1 LGRIVAMA
9 IALAVVLVLVL
20 VDAARAGT
28 YRVAQC
34 GWGIGAEVDPTE
46 SVRGAGFYVSAALCT
61 SQDLAPALRFEAA
74 PTGTAAAGLARARWI
89 SPPSTTITK
98 LEATWSAG
106 LTPGFERVVGV
117 DDGSGY
123 RRLQAVAGDVA
134 SQWIVRDIGGT
145 ATAAEIRLECGV
157 ESTAD
162 CPRTS
167 LSWLLVRDVTLT
179 VRDNVAPATWFG
191 GPLADPGWHAGT
203 LPLEVGAA
211 DAGAGVKRVDAT
223 VDGIPAVTIESACAA
238 VVVAG
243 EWRAARMQPCPPAA
257 SRGIDIDTAQLGEG
271 RHLLHACA
279 VDFAGNAGCAPDL
292 PIGVD
297 NLSPAVAF
305 VAGAEGG
312 VTATASDAASG
323 PASGSI
329 SLRRADADGWSDLS
343 TDLVRSGTAKATL
356 TAHLPKLESGT
367 YAFRAVVTDGAG
379 NVGTDLLRVSGSA
392 AEIRRQVAAAN
403 GEVGGDGSGGPGPPN
418 GRQTTVT
425 AYLQVGRDEGR
436 ADAGRG
442 ADLTV
447 SAAAEAAVRGRLTGR
462 GGAGLA
468 GRRLEVVTL
477 AAPGA
482 RGRHRAVRPVVT
494 HKGGR
499 FAMRLP
505 TGPSRRVVVSFA
517 GGGGLAPSRGRSL
530 ALRVAAAVSLAET
543 PRRLRT
549 GQSMALRGRVSPGA
563 GRIPARGKVVAIQYL
578 ERASGDWRPA
588 LVVRSDARGRF
599 KVRYRFR
606 YITGEA
612 RIRLRATALP
622 EAGWPYASGSSA
634 PVTVEVHG

>member
-1 LGRIVAMA
+1 VGRIVAMA

-46 SVRGAGFYVSAALCT
+46 TARGAGFYVSAASCT

-74 PTGTAAAGLARARWI
+74 PTGTAAAGLARARWV
-89 SPPSTTITK
+89 SPPGTSIAK

-123 RRLQAVAGDVA
+123 RRLLAAAGDVA
-134 SQWIVRDIGGT
+134 SQWMVRDIGGT

-167 LSWLLVRDVTLT
+167 LSWLLVKAVTLT
-179 VRDNVAPATWFG
+179 VRDDVPPSTWFG
-191 GPLADPGWHAGT
+191 GPLTGPGWHAGT
-203 LPLEVGAA
+203 LSLEVGAA
-211 DAGAGVKRVDAT
+211 DAGAGVERVDAT
-223 VDGIPAVTIESACAA
+223 VDGIPAVTIESACATVA
-238 VVVAG
+238 VAG

-257 SRGIDIDTAQLGEG
+257 SRGVDIDTAQLGEG

-329 SLRRADADGWSDLS
+329 SLRRADADGWSDLP
-343 TDLVRSGTAKATL
+343 TDLVRSGTAEATL

-367 YAFRAVVTDGAG
+367 YSFRAVVTDGAG

-403 GEVGGDGSGGPGPPN
+403 GEVGGDGGGGPAPPN

-447 SAAAEAAVRGRLTGR
+447 PAGAEAAVRGRLTGR

-482 RGRHRAVRPVVT
+482 RGGHRIVRRVVT
-494 HKGGR
+494 EKGGR
-499 FAMRLP
+499 FALRLP

-517 GGGGLAPSRGRSL
+517 GGDGLAPSSGRPL
-530 ALRVAAAVSLAET
+530 ALRVAAAVSLAVT
-543 PRRLRT
+543 PRHLRT
-549 GQSMALRGRVSPGA
+549 GQSMALRGRVSPGV

-578 ERASGDWRPA
+578 EHASGHWRPA

-612 RIRLRATALP
+612 RIRLRATALA